1 MSTHCWRRNKE
12 PMSVGGGCTKCCK
25 FSTTDPTPEASFF
38 FFYNRSF
45 NFLLLLHPKLP
56 SSSTIVLLLQ
66 SKLPSS
72 SIINNKYVTHCGS
85 SPLFFHKDD
94 MKHNLHYN
102 VVVVVVPMSILLVV
116 WKPMVCVDILFV
128 SLGISLVE

>member
-25 FSTTDPTPEASFF
+25 FSTTDQ
-38 FFYNRSF
+38 
-45 NFLLLLHPKLP
+45 HPKLP
-56 SSSTIVLLLQ
+56 SSIIEASTSFFFYTRSFVLLLQ

-85 SPLFFHKDD
+85 SPLFFHKDN

-102 VVVVVVPMSILLVV
+102 VVVVVVVPMSILLVV
-116 WKPMVCVDILFV
+116 CKPMVCVDILFV
-128 SLGISLVE
+128 SFGIPLVE